1 MTTEDQQKNVVPIIP
16 QSSENS
22 TKPFWRY
29 STYESSKVRKVHH
42 LTLNAQQK
50 PTGIFKNLSKQAI
63 REKLAK
69 DVESFL
75 KGGGTIQ
82 QIELGVGVL
91 ETVFQDKK

>member
-1 MTTEDQQKNVVPIIP
+1 MTTEDQQKNVIPIIP
-16 QSSENS
+16 QSNESS

-50 PTGIFKNLSKQAI
+50 PTGIFKDLSKQAI

-69 DVESFL
+69 DVESYL

>member
-1 MTTEDQQKNVVPIIP
+1 MTTKDLQKNVIPIIP

-50 PTGIFKNLSKQAI
+50 PIGIFRDLSKQAM
-63 REKLAK
+63 RERLAE
-69 DVESFL
+69 DVDSFL
-75 KGGGTIQ
+75 KAGGTIQ
-82 QIELGVGVL
+82 QIEPGVGVL

>member
-1 MTTEDQQKNVVPIIP
+1 MTTENQQENALLITP
-16 QSSENS
+16 QSNESS

-29 STYESSKVRKVHH
+29 STYENSKVRKVHH

-50 PTGIFKNLSKQAI
+50 PTGTFKDLSKQEI

-69 DVESFL
+69 DVESYL
-75 KGGGTIQ
+75 ANGGTIQ
-82 QIELGVGVL
+82 QIELGVCVL